1 MSSSGSSSSHTPRT
15 PLHERSNS
23 ENNKLQIR
31 LVPYTPPKARP
42 SDARSRGS
50 GVGSAGSD
58 VVSHTNKDR
67 TSGASESLGKER
79 FIGSAFSS
87 PPSSSPPST
96 SSTWGKGKGVSES
109 SRLVSESSVT
119 DHPDPPRVAVW
130 PSHGNRVR
138 QISAPTKP
146 LQQLIDQR
154 GSVSSSS
161 PSTRPPSRSR
171 RNTIISINS
180 DKTFSLLKATNTR
193 VSTGSESTAKSYH
206 HSNTSYFSSHEG
218 TPFDA
223 HTDDQPSSLFSAV
236 PERSVSPSSTATS
249 ATISK
254 SPGEPAAPSP
264 WNYRMSGGL
273 RKVPKTPDSKN
284 KGKAKEVATEPFP
297 LRLETTATVRVP
309 PSSSLALKTSFT
321 TENSDS
327 TLEETANYKIIGRS
341 SPPRPDSVSLDA
353 SSSSGSSN
361 YQVFGPPSAPQ
372 SFNSS
377 PTRGQSVLDT
387 PGSKN
392 FVVHHS
398 PYRSTDRAV
407 LETPGSRNFVVH
419 SNSSS
424 EHSASS
430 GPRAP
435 RNQPSYDSLGRQ
447 TTGQYS
453 QESLV
458 IPPLRPHKRSE
469 SENLY
474 LNRNS
479 RDTLHGRSTSFS
491 SISSVLTQDT
501 GPNVVRLTH
510 TPSASSL
517 GQAPWAG
524 RSIGGPAKSR
534 MDVHQWSSQLS
545 PVMSEY
551 EGSDRTSGL
560 MSIRSSGGRA
570 SGNLPSVSPSLFETL
585 ESTQTRSRSGSF
597 DQLGTAYMRSGR
609 ELPVP
614 PPRTVRHHDEH
625 GDGLADLRQI
635 HEFQSN
641 SSRTRL
647 GFLSRHSSDRS
658 SHSTSSSRAGSLT
671 TTSLPT
677 WARVYYGSGE
687 RRWLASA
694 SVISEGDD
702 DSRPTTSRGPGGSP
716 PQQFGE
722 GIRNPRRRPRESQH
736 DDPQILSPEP
746 AAISGFAD
754 IRRIVRKQTSSIWSP
769 HLRPDRRISR
779 YSMWQPPAEAWA
791 PDHHVLG
798 RRNIQ
803 VVSFVAGFIFP
814 LAWMIAAFL
823 PLPPKP
829 QFDIPELQKSTIQFQ
844 KSEDT
849 GSEPLHRRVAPID
862 DLHYQ
867 SANWWRNLNR
877 YMSIL
882 GLLILGAIAA
892 LIVVGIN
899 QGWGK

>member
-42 SDARSRGS
+42 SDAGSRGS

-58 VVSHTNKDR
+58 VGSHTNRDR

-79 FIGSAFSS
+79 FIGPAFSS
-87 PPSSSPPST
+87 PPSSSPPGT

-109 SRLVSESSVT
+109 SRLVSDSSVT
-119 DHPDPPRVAVW
+119 DRPDPPRAAVQ
-130 PSHGNRVR
+130 SSYGSRSR

-154 GSVSSSS
+154 GSVSSST
-161 PSTRPPSRSR
+161 PPTRPASRAR
-171 RNTIISINS
+171 RNTVISINS
-180 DKTFSLLKATNTR
+180 DKTFSLVKPTNTR
-193 VSTGSESTAKSYH
+193 ISTTGSESTAKSYH

-249 ATISK
+249 ATILK
-254 SPGEPAAPSP
+254 LPEEPTAPSP

-284 KGKAKEVATEPFP
+284 KGKGKEVATEPLP
-297 LRLETTATVRVP
+297 LRLETTATARVP

-321 TENSDS
+321 TEHSDS

-341 SPPRPDSVSLDA
+341 SPPRPDSGSPDA

-361 YQVFGPPSAPQ
+361 YRVFGPPSAPQ

-377 PTRGQSVLDT
+377 PTRGQSILDT

-424 EHSASS
+424 EHSVSS
-430 GPRAP
+430 VTRAP

-501 GPNVVRLTH
+501 GGPNVVRLAH
-510 TPSASSL
+510 TPSATSL
-517 GQAPWAG
+517 RQAPWAG
-524 RSIGGPAKSR
+524 RSAGGSAKSR

-551 EGSDRTSGL
+551 EGSERTSGL
-560 MSIRSSGGRA
+560 MSIRSSGERA
-570 SGNLPSVSPSLFETL
+570 SGNHPSVSPSLFETL
-585 ESTQTRSRSGSF
+585 EPTQTRSRSGSF

-614 PPRTVRHHDEH
+614 PRTVRHHDEH

-635 HEFQSN
+635 DEFQRN

-658 SHSTSSSRAGSLT
+658 SHSESSSRAGSLT

-677 WARVYYGSGE
+677 WARYGETTSSDRWRILTVLRVYYGSGE

-694 SVISEGDD
+694 SAISEGDD
-702 DSRPTTSRGPGGSP
+702 DSRPTTSRGPRGSP

-722 GIRNPRRRPRESQH
+722 GIHNPRRRPRESQH
-736 DDPQILSPEP
+736 DDPHIPSPEP
-746 AAISGFAD
+746 ALISGFAD

-779 YSMWQPPAEAWA
+779 YSMWQPPAEAWS

-814 LAWMIAAFL
+814 LG
-823 PLPPKP
+823 
-829 QFDIPELQKSTIQFQ
+829 KSYI
-844 KSEDT
+844 
-849 GSEPLHRRVAPID
+849 
-862 DLHYQ
+862 
-867 SANWWRNLNR
+867 
-877 YMSIL
+877 
-882 GLLILGAIAA
+882 
-892 LIVVGIN
+892 
-899 QGWGK
+899 